1 MKIIPQNI
9 NTPDALILLDELSAT
24 LQSITGDSGNSSF
37 NPNDFCV
44 SRSLFVIAY
53 DEGGEAI
60 GCGGIRQI
68 NENIAEVK
76 RLFAKTSKMG
86 IGTEVLLYLETQAR
100 KLGYHALWLET
111 RLINEQA
118 VSFYENRG
126 YYNIP
131 NYGKYIN
138 NSKAICYEKKIN

>member
-1 MKIIPQNI
+1 M
-9 NTPDALILLDELSAT
+9 
-24 LQSITGDSGNSSF
+24 
-37 NPNDFCV
+37 
-44 SRSLFVIAY
+44 
-53 DEGGEAI
+53 
-60 GCGGIRQI
+60 RQI

-100 KLGYHALWLET
+100 KLGYHALCLET

-126 YYNIP
+126 YYNIR

-138 NSKAICYEKKIN
+138 NPKAICFEKKIN